1 MNKVSDNFT
10 NSQRITNQGFFFQII
25 KHSNI
30 KYIYTG
36 SDKKNSVKL
45 LKFAYPKFLHVLG
58 AQKNLLIEMVLLST
72 HNMCFS

>member
-1 MNKVSDNFT
+1 MNKVSDSFI
-10 NSQRITNQGFFFQII
+10 NSQLTKNQFFFQII

-36 SDKKNSVKL
+36 LDKKKISVNL

-58 AQKNLLIEMVLLST
+58 AQKNHLIEMVLLST
-72 HNMCFS
+72 HNMRFS

>member
-1 MNKVSDNFT
+1 MNKVSDNCT
-10 NSQRITNQGFFFQII
+10 NSQLTKNQFFFQII

-36 SDKKNSVKL
+36 LDKKNSVKL

-58 AQKNLLIEMVLLST
+58 AQKNRLIEMVRLST
-72 HNMCFS
+72 HNMRFS